1 MTATNTTNKS
11 LSEPASGDLN
21 WDVNL
26 NANFTTIDKAFGS
39 FVNISTTTGNY
50 ALTTSDLQN
59 MCFKSNTSAFT
70 GNVTFTIPNG
80 IAGQWVVINQSGV
93 SSNTLSVV
101 CGASSVLVD
110 RTTVRSI
117 YCDGT
122 TVSYADTPFGTNP
135 TLAGTITITGGTQ
148 SWTVIA
154 SGTNL
159 TFAYNGVNKMRL
171 DSSGNITVTG
181 NVTAYGTIT

>member
-1 MTATNTTNKS
+1 MVATITNNKA

-26 NANFTTIDKAFGS
+26 NDNFTAIDKAFGS
-39 FVNISTTTGNY
+39 FVSIPTTTGNY
-50 ALTTSDLQN
+50 PLTTSDLQN
-59 MCFKSNTSAFT
+59 MCLKSNTSAFS
-70 GNVTFTIPNG
+70 GNVTYTIPNG

-110 RTTVRSI
+110 RSTVRSI

-122 TVSYADTPFGTNP
+122 TVTYADTPYGQNP
-135 TLAGTITITGGTQ
+135 TLSGTITITGGTQ
-148 SWTVIA
+148 SWTIIA

-159 TFAYNGVNKMRL
+159 TFAYNGVNTMRL
-171 DSSGNITVTG
+171 DSSGNITVIG
-181 NVTAYGTIT
+181 NVTAYGTL